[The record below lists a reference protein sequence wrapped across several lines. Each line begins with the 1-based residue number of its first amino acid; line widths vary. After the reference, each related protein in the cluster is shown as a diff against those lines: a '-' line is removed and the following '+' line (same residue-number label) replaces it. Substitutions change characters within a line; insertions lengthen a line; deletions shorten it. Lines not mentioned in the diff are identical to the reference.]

1 MLHPS
6 LRRHLQTFARL
17 RQACRDDLTALANLE
32 RCSSTTNELD
42 WSALVADGNVAII
55 TAHEGESLVG
65 AAVIRHRRNSATATI
80 AWLLVCPS
88 ARGRGVGT
96 LLLDAAVS
104 SARDGGAAVLVA
116 EAASDD
122 SLVPH
127 LLLSSGF
134 QRGPRQTEPVRFKRL
149 LWQRREPGTVLRL
162 TYT

>member
-6 LRRHLQTFARL
+6 LRPHLETFARL
-17 RQACRDDLTALANLE
+17 RPARRDDLTALENLE
-32 RCSSTTNELD
+32 RGASAGDRLD
-42 WSALVADGNVAII
+42 WSALVADGSIAII
-55 TAHEGESLVG
+55 AAHEGESLVG

-88 ARGRGVGT
+88 ARRRGVGT

-104 SARDGGAAVLVA
+104 SAKDGGAAVLVA
-116 EAASDD
+116 EVGSDNG
-122 SLVPH
+122 LFRN

-134 QRGPRQTEPVRFKRL
+134 QRGPRQTEPLRFKRL
-149 LWQRREPGTVLRL
+149 LWQRRDSGTVLRL